1 MTTRDSHR
9 HVVLRGVSPTRLRVL
24 AAIAI
29 VALAL
34 AGWAIFMLGRAGIGA
49 GETGPSSIPATL
61 RQAIRER
68 DTLIESLRR
77 SVAELEMLK
86 GSQDRERQEV
96 ARTIGELQAEVSR
109 QRQQL
114 EFYKGV
120 VASNEPPPDV
130 TIRNLRVD
138 RAATAGRVQLRLSLV
153 QPGNPQSVVSGNI
166 KVILEGARAG
176 RAVRVSM
183 LEMPYRFRYFENIDR
198 ELPLPAGVSP
208 ERLQIEVEPS
218 GRPGRPVVQSLLW
231 PL

>member
-1 MTTRDSHR
+1 VTMRDPYR
-9 HVVLRGVSPTRLRVL
+9 HMVLRGMSPARLRAWIVIIILVL
-24 AAIAI
+24 
-29 VALAL
+29 VVL
-34 AGWAIFMLGRAGIGA
+34 GWGLFTLGRSGIGA
-49 GETGPSSIPATL
+49 GDTGPVSTPATL

-68 DTLIESLRR
+68 DELIESLRR

-96 ARTIGELQAEVSR
+96 ARAIGELQAEVAR

-120 VASNEPPPDV
+120 VASTEPATDV
-130 TIRNLRVD
+130 AIRNFRIG
-138 RAATAGRVQLRLSLV
+138 RATSAGHAQLRLSLV
-153 QPGNPQSVVSGNI
+153 QPGNPQSIVSGRI

-176 RAVRVSM
+176 RPVRVSL
-183 LEMPYRFRYFENIDR
+183 LEIPYSFRYFENIDR
-198 ELPLPAGVSP
+198 ELTLPDGVSP
-208 ERLQIEVEPS
+208 ERVQIEVEPS

>member
-1 MTTRDSHR
+1 M
-9 HVVLRGVSPTRLRVL
+9 SPARLRAF
-24 AAIAI
+24 AAIG
-29 VALAL
+29 VVFLML
-34 AGWAIFMLGRAGIGA
+34 VGWALFSLGRAGIGA
-49 GETGPSSIPATL
+49 GDTGPTSTPATL

-68 DTLIESLRR
+68 DVLIESLRR

-96 ARTIGELQAEVSR
+96 SRTIGELQAEVSR

-120 VASNEPPPDV
+120 VESTEPSADV
-130 TIRNLRVD
+130 AIRNVRID
-138 RAATAGRVQLRLSLV
+138 RTGMADRVQLRLSLV
-153 QPGNPQSVVSGNI
+153 QPGNPRAMVSGRI
-166 KVILEGARAG
+166 KVLLEGSQGG
-176 RAVRVSM
+176 RPIRVTV
-183 LEMPYRFRYFENIDR
+183 LEMPYNFRYFENVDR
-198 ELPLPAGVSP
+198 ELSAPKGVSP